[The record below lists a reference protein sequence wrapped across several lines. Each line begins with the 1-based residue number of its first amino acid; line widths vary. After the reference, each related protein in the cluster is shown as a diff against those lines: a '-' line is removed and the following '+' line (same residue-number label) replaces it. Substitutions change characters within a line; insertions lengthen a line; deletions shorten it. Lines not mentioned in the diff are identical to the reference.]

1 MTHEHTNSWYLI
13 KRLMK
18 SYLAKHKSRIITA
31 VFCMLI
37 VSATTAGITYM
48 VKPMLDEVFIAGKK
62 SYLMWVPIII
72 LGLFLF
78 KTFATYIQGYYM
90 EYVGQKLVADLQ
102 FDLFKHTMNQ
112 DLTFFQ
118 THTTSGLSS
127 RFLFDLQR
135 LKGAVSQTISGT
147 LRDFTSVIGLVGVMF
162 VQEPLLA
169 LISLTL
175 LPLAA
180 VPILRFGKRMRRYST
195 GSQSE
200 TGRLSAILKEAFG
213 YNRQVKIYSME
224 HYENAR
230 AKEAIDNVF
239 SYTVKSARVRA
250 IASPMMEL
258 LGGVSIALIVAYGGH
273 RVLDGNITPGAFF
286 SFLTALM
293 MLYRPIK
300 GIANINNVLQD
311 GLAAAERTFALMDEP
326 NKVTEKDGATALKVT
341 KGDLH
346 FKAVGLTYG
355 DGTEALKS
363 FALHVPAGKTVALV
377 GSSGAGKS
385 SVLNMIPRFFDPTSG
400 DITIDGTST
409 QDVTLKS
416 LRKHIALVTQDIA
429 IFDDTVHNNIA
440 YGAEN
445 ARREDVIK
453 AAKMAAAH
461 EFVQTLDEGY
471 DTVLGEEGFKLSGGQ
486 KQRIAIARAM
496 IKNAPIL
503 LLDEAT
509 SSLDSESEQKV
520 QDALSSLSKGRTTL
534 VVAHRLSTIKDADQI
549 HVMKHGQIVESGTH
563 EELMKKKGTYTDLQN
578 LQGHAS

>member
-1 MTHEHTNSWYLI
+1 
-13 KRLMK
+13 MK
-18 SYLAKHKSRIITA
+18 GYIAKHKSRIFIA
-31 VFCMLI
+31 VLCMLI

-48 VKPMLDEVFIAGKK
+48 VRPMLDEVFIAGKK
-62 SYLMWVPIII
+62 SYLFWVPIII

-90 EYVGQKLVADLQ
+90 EYVGQRLVADLQ
-102 FDLFKHTMNQ
+102 YDLFKHTMNQ

-118 THTTSGLSS
+118 KHTTSGLSS

-135 LKGAVSQTISGT
+135 LKNAVSQTISGT
-147 LRDFTSVIGLVGVMF
+147 LRDFTSVVGLITVMV
-162 VQEPLLA
+162 VQEPVLA

-180 VPILRFGKRMRRYST
+180 IPILRFGKNMRRYSS

-200 TGRLSAILKEAFG
+200 TGRFSAILKEALG
-213 YNRQVKIYSME
+213 YNRQVKIYGME

-230 AKEAIDNVF
+230 AKNAIDNVF
-239 SYTVKSARVRA
+239 TYTVKSARVRA
-250 IASPMMEL
+250 IASPLMEL
-258 LGGVSIALIVAYGGH
+258 LGGVSVALIVAYGGH
-273 RVLDGNITPGAFF
+273 RVMSGEITPGAFF

-293 MLYRPIK
+293 MLYRPVK

-311 GLAAAERTFALMDEP
+311 GLAAAERTFELMDEP
-326 NKVTEKDGATALKVT
+326 NKVQEKENAEALNVSKA
-341 KGDLH
+341 DIH
-346 FKAVGLTYG
+346 FKDVSLTYG
-355 DGTEALKS
+355 DGTEALKD
-363 FALHVPAGKTVALV
+363 FNLHVPAGKTVALV

-385 SVLNMIPRFFDPTSG
+385 SVLNMIPRFFDPTTG
-400 DITIDGTST
+400 DITVDGTST
-409 QDVTLKS
+409 QDATLKS
-416 LRKHIALVTQDIA
+416 LRQHIALVTQDIA

-445 ARREDVIK
+445 ASREDVMK
-453 AAKMAAAH
+453 AANMAAAH
-461 EFVQTLDEGY
+461 EFIETLDEGY

-486 KQRIAIARAM
+486 RQRIAIARAM

-549 HVMKHGQIVESGTH
+549 HVMKDGQIVESGTH
-563 EELMKKKGTYTDLQN
+563 DELMKNKGIYTDLQN
-578 LQGHAS
+578 LQGHTAS